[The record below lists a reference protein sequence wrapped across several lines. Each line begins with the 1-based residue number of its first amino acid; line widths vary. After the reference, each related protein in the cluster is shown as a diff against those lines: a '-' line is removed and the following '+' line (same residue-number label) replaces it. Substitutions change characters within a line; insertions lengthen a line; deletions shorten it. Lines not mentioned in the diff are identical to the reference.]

1 MKRRLL
7 QFYDSFGDRG
17 VMFILYALA
26 VVANSLP
33 AIFAELPAVFPDEIN
48 VAGVAALYSGRNW
61 SGLLD
66 SFGSGSGYVQA
77 LFYAPLFWVIK
88 NPYALYKAMLIV
100 NALIIGIIP
109 LIAYH
114 LAGKFGVVRVRRKLL
129 IALCCGMYA
138 AYITDSKFVWN
149 ETLTSL
155 MGWILA
161 LCLFSSRERK
171 SRSSRA
177 ALSVLAGF
185 LCALSYAANVQLIA
199 LVVALILTVLLARIF
214 MRERIL
220 NLPVFGISLTASFVA
235 EHFLRRTIEQA
246 LWGETAGTIGMTMNT
261 EAAGGFFSVFFTQ
274 IYAFM
279 TSSIG
284 LGALAM
290 ALFFVMM
297 FSCLNEGIKDRPKT
311 LEDGTKVYEP
321 IKHKY
326 SMRLT
331 VFAMFQFLAVGCTA
345 AMPALLTFGGERYT
359 AEFAVFGRYT
369 DNIAPLAVFLVLVYI
384 FLYGIDLVKPLIG
397 AGLYGYSCICFG
409 VAGIPIAQM
418 TNEFMYSAL
427 FGLFAISSGEDAS
440 GSAGM
445 NCIILSSLVFT
456 LYALILVFASC
467 TRKHR
472 TAAVSGTIFIV
483 MMAAAIFTAFV
494 FLPGVGMR
502 NSEKQAP
509 YQEIMSLVY
518 NDSQSPPI
526 VFYHAEPEA
535 AATIQF
541 LAPETHVEILKNG
554 GHIPESCLLI
564 AKNGVQVPLEGGSY
578 DVVGR
583 TGEYTVYAFGDNAR
597 DFIRYSSSK
606 EAGSVGLDST
616 GGATGSS
623 GAVGSARS
631 GRAAQ

>member
-48 VAGVAALYSGRNW
+48 VAGVSAMYSGRNW

-100 NALIIGIIP
+100 NALLIGIIP
-109 LIAYH
+109 LIAYQ

-149 ETLTSL
+149 ETLTCL

-161 LCLFSSRERK
+161 LCLFSSWERK

-185 LCALSYAANVQLIA
+185 LCALSYAANVQNIA
-199 LVVALILTVLLARIF
+199 LVAALILTALLARIF

-220 NLPVFGISLTASFVA
+220 NLPVFAISITASFIA
-235 EHFLRRTIEQA
+235 EHFLRRTIEQS
-246 LWGETAGTIGMTMNT
+246 LWGETAGMIGMTMNT
-261 EAAGGFFSVFFTQ
+261 EAAGGFFGVFFTQ

-369 DNIAPLAVFLVLVYI
+369 DNIAPLAVFLVLAYI
-384 FLYGIDLVKPLIG
+384 FLYGMDLVKLLIG

-409 VAGIPIAQM
+409 VAGIPVSQM
-418 TNEFMYSAL
+418 TSEFMYSAL
-427 FGLFAISSGEDAS
+427 FGLFAMFSEDAS

-456 LYALILVFASC
+456 LYALLLIFASC
-467 TRKHR
+467 TRKYR
-472 TAAVSGTIFIV
+472 TASISGSIFIV
-483 MMAAAIFTAFV
+483 SMAATIFTAFV
-494 FLPGVGMR
+494 FLPRIGLQ
-502 NSEKQAP
+502 NSERQAP
-509 YQEIMSLVY
+509 YKDIMSLVY
-518 NDSQSPPI
+518 NDAQSPPL
-526 VFYHAEPEA
+526 VFWHTEPEA
-535 AATIQF
+535 AATVQF
-541 LAPETHVEILKNG
+541 LAPETRVEILESG
-554 GHIPESCLLI
+554 GHVPGSCLLI
-564 AKNGVQVPLEGGSY
+564 ARNDVQIPLEGGSY

-583 TGEYTVYAFGDNAR
+583 TDEYTVYAFGDNAR

-606 EAGSVGLDST
+606 
-616 GGATGSS
+616 GAPPDDPNSS
-623 GAVGSARS
+623 GSASGSNVPGVLTNSGAS
-631 GRAAQ
+631 GR